1 MRHEGAE
8 AHDYSIKVF
17 WSEEDEGYITVCP
30 ELEGISAFGESRED
44 ALRELDVAID
54 LVLEDLRDR
63 GEPIPEPAS
72 RKAFSGKFNVRV
84 PKTLHA
90 RIAEAADEDEVSLNT
105 KVVALLSEGLAGPRI
120 SPRRIEPRPASKRS
134 LRRK

>member
-17 WSEEDEGYITVCP
+17 WSEEDEGYIAVCP
-30 ELEGISAFGESRED
+30 ELEGISAYGESRED

-72 RKAFSGKFNVRV
+72 RKAFSG
-84 PKTLHA
+84 
-90 RIAEAADEDEVSLNT
+90 
-105 KVVALLSEGLAGPRI
+105 
-120 SPRRIEPRPASKRS
+120 
-134 LRRK
+134 